1 MAQFLKR
8 VKKEA
13 DLYAASTDE
22 FIQLRPS
29 QRQRRRDGGNDDDDD
44 EAPTTELKEW
54 SAVIRGPPDTPFEDY
69 LFTLAIELTSEY
81 PLVPPTM
88 RFVTKIFHP
97 NVHFATG
104 DICIDILKKEWS
116 PAWSLQSACR
126 AVMAILSEPVHDS
139 PLNCDAGNMLRAG
152 DLVAFRT
159 MARMYCVEFATKL
172 SSEQVA
178 V

>member
-1 MAQFLKR
+1 MAQFHKR

-22 FIQLRPS
+22 FIQLRLS
-29 QRQRRRDGGNDDDDD
+29 QRQRRQDGGVEDV
-44 EAPTTELKEW
+44 EEELKEW

-69 LFTLAIELTSEY
+69 LFTLAIDLTSEY

-159 MARMYCVEFATKL
+159 MARMYCVEFATAL
-172 SSEQVA
+172 SSKHGA
-178 V
+178 I

>member
-1 MAQFLKR
+1 MAQFHKR

-29 QRQRRRDGGNDDDDD
+29 QRQRRQDGGVEDV
-44 EAPTTELKEW
+44 EEELKEW

-69 LFTLAIELTSEY
+69 LFTLAIDLTSEY

-159 MARMYCVEFATKL
+159 MARMYCVEFATAL
-172 SSEQVA
+172 SSKQGA
-178 V
+178 I

>member
-1 MAQFLKR
+1 MAAQFYKR
-8 VKKEA
+8 VRKEA
-13 DLYAASTDE
+13 ELYTKSTDE
-22 FIQLRPS
+22 FIQLRP
-29 QRQRRRDGGNDDDDD
+29 RQEHSSGDPS
-44 EAPTTELKEW
+44 AELKEW
-54 SAVIRGPPDTPFEDY
+54 TAVIRGPPDTPFEDY
-69 LFTLAIELTSEY
+69 LFTLAIELSSEY

-152 DLVAFRT
+152 DEVAFRT
-159 MARMYCVEFATKL
+159 MAGMYCAEFATKITNE
-172 SSEQVA
+172 SSA
-178 V
+178 

>member
-1 MAQFLKR
+1 MAQFHKR

-29 QRQRRRDGGNDDDDD
+29 QRRQDGGVEDV
-44 EAPTTELKEW
+44 EEELKEW

-69 LFTLAIELTSEY
+69 LFTLAIDLTSEY

-159 MARMYCVEFATKL
+159 MARMYCVEFATAL
-172 SSEQVA
+172 SSKHGA
-178 V
+178 I